1 MQDMTSMAATAP
13 RQLDEAELAA
23 VSGGA
28 FATSL
33 WGAQVALAD
42 RHLAVHIG
50 LVSLVK
56 SVTPAQAASLQAAYN
71 KIKAEN
77 FSNTRDDVN
86 FFKTVRAIFEL

>member
-1 MQDMTSMAATAP
+1 MQDMAYMTATEP
-13 RQLDEAELAA
+13 RQLDEAELAV

-42 RHLAVHIG
+42 SHLAVHIG
-50 LVSLVK
+50 HVSLVK
-56 SVTPAQAASLQAAYN
+56 SVTPGQVASLQAAYN
-71 KIKAEN
+71 KIKLEN

-86 FFKTVRAIFEL
+86 FFKTVRAIFML